1 VYPRK
6 HRTQKK
12 KLFSELDEATSPFT
26 IIASSTSSIPS
37 SKFTEHI
44 KHRSR
49 CLVAH
54 PINPPHLIPL
64 VEIIPAP
71 WTDPKVVSKTKE
83 IMLKVG
89 NAPIILKKE
98 IPGFVQNRLQYALLA
113 EAFRLVE
120 DDIISPGD
128 VDLAVVH
135 GLASRWSFMGP
146 FQTIDLNAP
155 EGVEDYCKRYLEG
168 IYAVLQKQDNNRKFS
183 EKTVKTIDQW
193 QRSLYRKNQIPD
205 TAAWR
210 DQRLMALAV
219 HLQEVKQIDRTM
231 FPKL

>member
-1 VYPRK
+1 VCPRK

-12 KLFSELDEATSPFT
+12 LFSELDEVAAPST
-26 IIASSTSSIPS
+26 IIGSSTSSIPA

-44 KHRSR
+44 KNRNR

-64 VEIIPAP
+64 VEIVPAP
-71 WTDPKVVSKTKE
+71 WTDPKVVAKTKE
-83 IMLKVG
+83 IMLSVG
-89 NAPIILKKE
+89 NAPIVLKKE
-98 IPGFVQNRLQYALLA
+98 IPGFIQNRLQYAVLG

-128 VDLAVVH
+128 VDIAVIH

-155 EGVEDYCKRYLEG
+155 EGVSDYCNRYLEG
-168 IYAVLQKQDNNRKFS
+168 IYAVLQKQDNNRRFS

-193 QRSLYRKNQIPD
+193 QRSLYKKDQIPEA
-205 TAAWR
+205 TAWR
-210 DQRLMALAV
+210 DQRLMALAG
-219 HLQEVKQIDRTM
+219 HQQEDKKIDKM